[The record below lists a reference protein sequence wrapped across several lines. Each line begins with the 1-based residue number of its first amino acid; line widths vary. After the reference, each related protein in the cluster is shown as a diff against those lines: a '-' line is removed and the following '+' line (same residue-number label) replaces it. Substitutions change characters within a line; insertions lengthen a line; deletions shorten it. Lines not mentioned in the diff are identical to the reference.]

1 MSFTQL
7 NPSDFVISN
16 DSITAPAWSSNV
28 PTLTTFYTA
37 SVIPTTTVSAGA
49 YYLNVYQSTVGS
61 NGSSVQFAIAYGN
74 SKGSGSIL
82 LNNLVPGVSP
92 SLTTYNQY
100 ATLVYGPEISGSQGF
115 NFGGACTNALDIVA
129 LNIDRNR
136 YKQSLMPGTFNLSLS
151 SSVAGGGIITLTD
164 NSNDVN
170 VVNYLDCGRVF
181 NLVSGSYG
189 RAVSVT
195 PPGGIAP
202 GYTASGSYGFFLP
215 DIGTI
220 ILNPSALALSPTL
233 GGISLNL
240 DRTTNYGTTTPAAS
254 ASYTNTNNT
263 LIFQAISASGVTP
276 YKTSNPGFQLN
287 SQETVSSDYVFVR
300 IGNAD
305 YNYSTNPTFTSGSSG
320 AVLYQTM
327 IYSPQTFPT
336 TVGLYNNNSELLAVA
351 KLSQAL
357 TKDFTKEALIRVKL
371 DW

>member
-7 NPSDFVISN
+7 NPSDFVVSS
-16 DSITAPAWSSNV
+16 DSVTAPAWSSNV
-28 PTLTTFYTA
+28 PTLTTYYTA

-49 YYLNVYQSTVGS
+49 YYLNSYQSAVGT
-61 NGSSVQFAIAYGN
+61 NGSAVQFAIAYGN
-74 SKGSGSIL
+74 AQGSGSIW
-82 LNNLVPGVSP
+82 LNNLVPGVTP

-115 NFGGACTNALDIVA
+115 NFGGLATNAPDIWA

-136 YKQSLMPGTFNLSLS
+136 YKQSLMPGTFNISLKS
-151 SSVAGGGIITLTD
+151 GNNVITLCD

-170 VVNYLDCGRVF
+170 VINYLDCGRVF

-189 RAVSVT
+189 KAVAST
-195 PPGGIAP
+195 PVGGIAP
-202 GYTASGSYGFFLP
+202 GYTISGSYGFFLP

-220 ILNPSALALSPTL
+220 ILNASAIALPTVN
-233 GGISLNL
+233 GGIALTP
-240 DRTTNYGTTTPAAS
+240 DRQNYGTFAPNAS
-254 ASYTNTNNT
+254 ASYTSANNT
-263 LIFQAISASGVTP
+263 LLYQAISASSALPATG
-276 YKTSNPGFQLN
+276 SGFQLN

-300 IGNAD
+300 IGNSE
-305 YNYSTNPTFTSGSSG
+305 YNYSTNPTFTSGSTG

-357 TKDFTKEALIRVKL
+357 VKDFTKEALIRVKL

>member
-7 NPSDFVISN
+7 NPSDFVVSS
-16 DSITAPAWSSNV
+16 DSITAPAWSSNT

-49 YYLNVYQSTVGS
+49 YYLNVYQSTVGT
-61 NGSSVQFAIAYGN
+61 NGSAVQFAIAYGN
-74 SKGSGSIL
+74 AKGSGSRW
-82 LNNLVPGVSP
+82 LNNLVTGVSP

-100 ATLVYGPEISGSQGF
+100 QTLVYGPEVTGSQGF
-115 NFGGACTNALDIVA
+115 NFGGTTTRAVDIWA
-129 LNIDRNR
+129 INIDRNR
-136 YKQSLMPGTFNLSLS
+136 YKQSLMPGTFNLSLKNGNN
-151 SSVAGGGIITLTD
+151 VVTVCD

-170 VVNYLDCGRVF
+170 VINYLDCGRVF

-189 RAVSVT
+189 KAVTSSISAGVN
-195 PPGGIAP
+195 P
-202 GYTASGSYGFFLP
+202 GYTSAGSYGYYLP

-220 ILNPSALALSPTL
+220 ILNCAAFALAGNA
-233 GGISLNL
+233 GGIGLTPDTANYGGF
-240 DRTTNYGTTTPAAS
+240 TTNQLAS
-254 ASYTNTNNT
+254 ASYTSTNNT
-263 LIFQAISASGVTP
+263 YLYQAISASAAFPQTGS
-276 YKTSNPGFQLN
+276 YPGFQLN
-287 SQETVSSDYVFVR
+287 SQENVSSDYVFVR
-300 IGNAD
+300 VNNAE

-351 KLSQAL
+351 KMSQAL

>member
-1 MSFTQL
+1 MSFTQFA
-7 NPSDFVISN
+7 PSDFVVST
-16 DSITAPAWSSNV
+16 DSITAPAWSSNQ

-37 SVIPTTTVSAGA
+37 SVTPTTTVSAGA
-49 YYLNVYQSTVGS
+49 YYLNVYQQAYGS
-61 NGSSVQFAIAYGN
+61 NGAAVQFAIAYGN
-74 SKGSGSIL
+74 QQGSGSIW

-92 SLTTYNQY
+92 SLTTYDQY
-100 ATLVYGPEISGSQGF
+100 LTLVYGPEISGSQGF
-115 NFGGACTNALDIVA
+115 NFGGQATNAPDIWA

-151 SSVAGGGIITLTD
+151 SSNGGWITLTD
-164 NSNDVN
+164 NSNDVS

-189 RAVSVT
+189 NAATTTAV
-195 PPGGIAP
+195 GQIAP
-202 GYTASGSYGFFLP
+202 GYTPSGSYGFFLP

-220 ILNPSALALSPTL
+220 ILNPSALALAPTY
-233 GGISLNL
+233 GGISLNV
-240 DRTTNYGTTTPAAS
+240 DRTNYGDVTPAPS

-263 LIFQAISASGVTP
+263 ILFQAISSSGIVPLNTTGS
-276 YKTSNPGFQLN
+276 YSGFQLN
-287 SQETVSSDYVFVR
+287 SQESVSSDYVFVR
-300 IGNAD
+300 INNAQ
-305 YNYSTNPTFTSGSSG
+305 YNYSSNPTFTSGSTG
-320 AVLYQTM
+320 AVRFQTM

>member
-7 NPSDFVISN
+7 NPSDFVVSS
-16 DSITAPAWSSNV
+16 DSITAPAWSSNQ
-28 PTLTTFYTA
+28 PILTSYYTA
-37 SVIPTTTVSAGA
+37 PVVSTSTVSAGA
-49 YYLNVYQSTVGS
+49 YYLNVYQQPYGS
-61 NGSSVQFAIAYGN
+61 NGAAVQFAIAYGN
-74 SKGSGSIL
+74 AQGSGSVW
-82 LNNLVPGVSP
+82 LNTLVPGVSP

-115 NFGGACTNALDIVA
+115 NFGGLATNAPDILA

-136 YKQSLMPGTFNLSLS
+136 YKQSLMPGTFNISLKNGDNVIS
-151 SSVAGGGIITLTD
+151 LTD
-164 NSNDVN
+164 NSNDTSVI
-170 VVNYLDCGRVF
+170 NYLDCGRVF
-181 NLVSGSYG
+181 NLVSGSFG
-189 RAVSVT
+189 KAVNT
-195 PPGGIAP
+195 NRTGQIAP
-202 GYTASGSYGFFLP
+202 GMTPSGSYGFFLP

-220 ILNPSALALSPTL
+220 ILNPSALALDPVY
-233 GGISLNL
+233 GGILQPVDRQNYYAGGYSLN
-240 DRTTNYGTTTPAAS
+240 AS

-263 LIFQAISASGVTP
+263 LFFQSISASAAYPQSG
-276 YKTSNPGFQLN
+276 SQFQLN

-300 IGNAD
+300 IGNSE

>member
-16 DSITAPAWSSNV
+16 DSVTAPAWSSNV
-28 PTLTTFYTA
+28 PTLTSFYTA
-37 SVIPTTTVSAGA
+37 STPTTTGISAGA
-49 YYLNVYQSTVGS
+49 YYLNVYQQPYGS
-61 NGSSVQFAIAYGN
+61 NGAAVQFAIAYGN
-74 SKGSGSIL
+74 INGSGSKW

-100 ATLVYGPEISGSQGF
+100 QTLVYGPEVTGSQGF
-115 NFGGACTNALDIVA
+115 NFGGAALRSPDIWV

-136 YKQSLMPGTFNLSLS
+136 YKQSLMPGTF
-151 SSVAGGGIITLTD
+151 TLQLKNGNNIVNICD
-164 NSNDVN
+164 NSNDTS

-189 RAVSVT
+189 KATTSN
-195 PPGGIAP
+195 PIGAIAP
-202 GYTASGSYGFFLP
+202 GYTVSGSYGYFLP

-220 ILNPSALALSPTL
+220 ILNPGALALSAVS
-233 GGISLNL
+233 GGIGISRDLSSNPNLPSSSLN
-240 DRTTNYGTTTPAAS
+240 
-254 ASYTNTNNT
+254 NTY
-263 LIFQAISASGVTP
+263 LYQAISASGALPVTSSTIGP
-276 YKTSNPGFQLN
+276 AGFQLN
-287 SQETVSSDYVFVR
+287 SQENVSSDYVFVR

-320 AVLYQTM
+320 AVLYNTM
-327 IYSPQTFPT
+327 VYSPQTFVT

-351 KLSQAL
+351 KMSQAL
-357 TKDFTKEALIRVKL
+357 VKDFTKEALIRVKL